1 MIQSK
6 QCEKLQVVGH
16 EEERSM
22 RKKKIV
28 IALGHD
34 ALGTTLPE
42 QKAAAKKTARAV
54 ADLIESEYQVVI
66 SHSNGPQVGMILG
79 RGTFRRRDDDA

>member
-1 MIQSK
+1 
-6 QCEKLQVVGH
+6 
-16 EEERSM
+16 M

-42 QKAAAKKTARAV
+42 QKEAARRTARAI
-54 ADLIESEYQVVI
+54 ADFIQNDYQVAVT
-66 SHSNGPQVGMILG
+66 HSNGPQVGMILG
-79 RGTFRRRDDDA
+79 RGTFRRRDDVA

>member
-1 MIQSK
+1 MIQLK
-6 QCEKLQVVGH
+6 QCEKLQIVRH

-28 IALGHD
+28 IALRHD

-42 QKAAAKKTARAV
+42 QRAAASRVCGSPWT
-54 ADLIESEYQVVI
+54 
-66 SHSNGPQVGMILG
+66 P
-79 RGTFRRRDDDA
+79 